1 MKMEKDLK
9 LKKVKLTKI
18 MNLILNLK
26 KKKRLKEIYETLNK
40 YIKFILNNKNI
51 ILKYKSKS

>member
-1 MKMEKDLK
+1 MEKDLK